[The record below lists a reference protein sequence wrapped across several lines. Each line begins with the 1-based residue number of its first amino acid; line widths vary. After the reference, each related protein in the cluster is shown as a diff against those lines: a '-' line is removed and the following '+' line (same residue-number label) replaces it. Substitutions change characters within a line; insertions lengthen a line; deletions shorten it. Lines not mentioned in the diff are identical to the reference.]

1 VSWRDDDDE
10 EEDHDDGRPSATEAA
25 EMGVCCHRGTEYAC
39 GLCMCRCAPGPM
51 MLVVTSAMVRATPTI
66 GLFLSDTAAYIASK
80 MWDDLLS
87 SQVFRIVPL
96 PYCGGQYDSRACT
109 ELAPA
114 SVQFAYSF
122 GLLAVA
128 TVLRSLTEKHS
139 HHGLAAVP
147 SMLGMCVGWAFGRA
161 FLAVLVETEAD
172 TPWCEEEEHLNQ
184 CSTVLTQR
192 GAYAATITVLSA
204 LLIVGCQHLAAT
216 YRRRVV
222 QGVYLE
228 RSGARQRLSVVRV
241 FEALVAMVERAA
253 MTTCSILWNHAL
265 SSYVLKG
272 LQPHSEAAA
281 RMLLFYSFTMTS
293 GGALLAVASVAQR
306 KRLRAR
312 PQLLRVCGGRSL
324 APALCQMLVILEGT
338 LGWVAGCA
346 WTDFTVAKWSND
358 SSFPTLWVLGQDVLC
373 ALVLSALA
381 AAWLTL
387 TNQGLSVGAEVV
399 ECRSTPTQTQTQ
411 TQAVTLTPTLTPA
424 PILTRSPSAAR
435 RASATS
441 SRARSPSS
449 AAGRGSQ
456 SRETPWPYPRRTYAT
471 TSSSTGPSVPPR
483 ASNSPRPSREGARRS
498 LFVCSRRL
506 TSVLASCGRGR
517 ACAHRVP
524 AQHVVCAPYGAFCT
538 ERVRPD
544 FLREGSMAGA
554 RCCNPYTRLRP
565 CAASARYPRH
575 DVC

>member
-1 VSWRDDDDE
+1 MPTLPRPTRLPRPPRRTAESAGSLSQTLRAPGEAVRQHAQRAIKWSSGKWQVSWREDDDD
-10 EEDHDDGRPSATEAA
+10 EDHDDGRPSAAEAA
-25 EMGVCCHRGTEYAC
+25 EMGVCCYRGTEYAC
-39 GLCMCRCAPGPM
+39 GLCMCQCTPGPM

-80 MWDDLLS
+80 MWDDLLA

-96 PYCGGQYDSRACT
+96 PYCGSQYDSRGCT

-114 SVQFAYSF
+114 YVQFAYSF
-122 GLLAVA
+122 GLLAVT
-128 TVLRSLTEKHS
+128 TVLRCLTEKHS

-161 FLAVLVETEAD
+161 FLAVLAETEAD
-172 TPWCEEEEHLNQ
+172 TPWCEEEHHLNQ

-216 YRRRVV
+216 CRRRVF

-241 FEALVAMVERAA
+241 FEALVATVERAA

-265 SSYVLKG
+265 SSYTLKG

-346 WTDFTVAKWSND
+346 WTDFTLAKWANLD
-358 SSFPTLWVLGQDVLC
+358 SFPTLWVLGQDVLC

-387 TNQGLSVGAEVV
+387 TNQGMSVGAEVA
-399 ECRSTPTQTQTQ
+399 ECRSARERYFFTCALSFFCGWSWVAVARDALALPTPYLRNDLQLDRTVG
-411 TQAVTLTPTLTPA
+411 APA
-424 PILTRSPSAAR
+424 GL
-435 RASATS
+435 
-441 SRARSPSS
+441 
-449 AAGRGSQ
+449 
-456 SRETPWPYPRRTYAT
+456 E
-471 TSSSTGPSVPPR
+471 
-483 ASNSPRPSREGARRS
+483 
-498 LFVCSRRL
+498 
-506 TSVLASCGRGR
+506 LA
-517 ACAHRVP
+517 
-524 AQHVVCAPYGAFCT
+524 
-538 ERVRPD
+538 
-544 FLREGSMAGA
+544 
-554 RCCNPYTRLRP
+554 
-565 CAASARYPRH
+565 
-575 DVC
+575 